1 MIKNLTLALA
11 MLLGI
16 TVTAQIDI
24 LDARTNFVI
33 NEEVTVTGIVT
44 NDGTLGSIRYI
55 QDGTAGIAIYPGTN
69 WASFTEPMPGDE
81 ISVTGILTEFNGLL
95 EVGPSLSEVV
105 INSSGNP
112 LPNPI
117 VLTPSEVNETYE
129 GMLVEV
135 ENVFFAQGGI
145 AIAGNNTYSYVANG
159 ESGVVYVRT
168 GNVLI
173 GELLPPC
180 ETILTGIVSQFD
192 PAGVAGYQI
201 LPRNVDD
208 FQSVSA
214 ICISTQVEQTNIT
227 TSGFTLEWMT
237 DIAGDSK
244 IEYGLTA
251 ALGQE
256 VSNATETTD
265 HALAITGLQPGTI
278 YYARVVSS
286 INSEST
292 ASSIRPYATVSESS
306 GEILAYF
313 NSTVNNTVATLED
326 AINIGADMNDTIAA
340 YITRAQHTIDFAIYN
355 INNTLLVDAINQAQA
370 NGVQIRYIAHGANA
384 NIGIGSFNSGIPVH
398 YRPDDTGSG
407 MHNKFAIIDAEY
419 ADIAYV
425 LTGSTNFTNENL
437 VDDPNNLIIFQ
448 DQSMARGYRL
458 EFEEMWGT
466 SAAQPDAANAKFG
479 ADKTINTPKNYIVGG
494 TPVEVYFSPTDGT
507 TRAIEQAILTTGY
520 DMYFSLLAFTRD
532 DLAAAIMEV
541 GASIFI
547 NPIGIIEQINSQG
560 SEYQPLLDAGIT
572 VYSHQSVPG
581 QLHHKYGIIDQSQ
594 PLSDPMVIT
603 GSHNWSS
610 SAETVNDENTVIV
623 HDARI
628 ANLYYQEFYG
638 MLTDLGVGVE
648 EHDEMGVLLVYP
660 NPVTDVMTLVRTDNN
675 NMVGTATIYD
685 MNGRVV
691 MTQNL
696 NATTS
701 RFDVSNLPT
710 GVYMLEVAG
719 NTAVSQT
726 KFIRQ

>member
-11 MLLGI
+11 LLLGI
-16 TVTAQIDI
+16 TVTAQTDI

-44 NDGTLGSIRYI
+44 NDGSLGSIRYI

-69 WASFTEPMPGDE
+69 WGAFTEPMPGDE

-117 VLTPSEVNETYE
+117 ILAASEINETYE
-129 GMLVEV
+129 GMLIQVD
-135 ENVFFAQGGI
+135 NVFFAQGGN
-145 AIAGNNTYSYVANG
+145 AIAGNNTYSFTANS
-159 ESGVVYVRT
+159 ESGVIYVRT
-168 GNVLI
+168 GNVLV

-192 PAGVAGYQI
+192 PAGTAGYQV
-201 LPRNVDD
+201 LPRTADD

-214 ICISTQVEQTNIT
+214 ICISTQVDQTNIT
-227 TSGFTLEWMT
+227 TTGFSLEWMT

-244 IEYGLTA
+244 VEYGLTP
-251 ALGQE
+251 ALGSE
-256 VSNATETTD
+256 VNDAAETTD
-265 HALAITGLQPGTI
+265 HSLAISGLEPGTI
-278 YYARVVSS
+278 YYARVISS
-286 INSEST
+286 IGGEST

-313 NSTVNNTVATLED
+313 NHSVNNSVATIEE
-326 AINIGADMNDTIAA
+326 AINLGADLNDTIAA
-340 YITRAQHTIDFAIYN
+340 YIIRAQHTIDFAIYN
-355 INNTLLVDAINQAQA
+355 INNTLIVDAINQAQA

-384 NIGIGSFNSGIPVH
+384 NTGIGSFNSGIAVH

-407 MHNKFAIIDAEY
+407 MHNKFVIIDAEY
-419 ADIAYV
+419 ADLAYV

-458 EFEEMWGT
+458 EFEEMWGGSGT
-466 SAAQPDAANAKFG
+466 QPNAAEAKFG
-479 ADKTINTPKNYIVGG
+479 ADKTINTPKKFIVGG
-494 TPVEVYFSPTDGT
+494 SPVEVYFSPTDGT

-541 GASIFI
+541 GTSIFI

-560 SEYQPLLDAGIT
+560 SEYQPLLDDGIT
-572 VYSHQSVPG
+572 VYSHQSYPG
-581 QLHHKYGIIDQSQ
+581 QLHHKYGIVDQSQ

-628 ANLYYQEFYG
+628 ANLYYQEFHG
-638 MLTDLGVGVE
+638 MLIDLGVGVE

-660 NPVTDVMTLVRTDNN
+660 NPVTDVLSLVRTDNS
-675 NMVGTATIYD
+675 NMNGMASIYD
-685 MNGRVV
+685 MNGKL
-691 MTQNL
+691 MMSQAL
-696 NATTS
+696 NTTTS
-701 RFDVSNLPT
+701 RFDVSSLPI
-710 GVYMLEVAG
+710 GVYVLEVAG
-719 NTAVSQT
+719 NDAISQI
-726 KFIRQ
+726 KFVRQ